1 MRPSISISM
10 VLATTVVGFQ
20 SYANNIDTTD
30 ARSLSE
36 NSSAQKQSLALQI
49 SERYSDLE
57 LSLKAQISQKSLST
71 PIDKLN
77 SSQPYSA
84 FSSKMQKADLGYRK
98 MKGINNFSDSVLEI
112 RMADE
117 AMIEAWK
124 NGEKPLFAFEPS
136 GDDSNWQYIEAYDV
150 YGQVHQLD
158 VYQMP
163 DVPVFVV
170 DSNGAEELKA
180 GLMAMQ
186 AEMNKLGTAT
196 QINSGSKNTGD
207 NEDSKGSKNSKF
219 QKQTFMGKAKRSM
232 AMSEPEPLNTTQLT
246 KIRLAVDQEP
256 WISGKAEIYA
266 IVTGVDSSRVEPQID
281 LVEMPYLD
289 YDKQTYY
296 PNQTVIFWPRYR
308 WGAADMIL
316 MEHDDG
322 TDYKE
327 LAKLLVQAAEEILKM
342 IPDPEVQGYAIIPQI
357 TGKIIDVIPDGVLV
371 NDDDFVDVFY
381 TLMQNTSYVDH
392 PGAGG
397 NAVASFAPVII
408 SPTE

>member
-1 MRPSISISM
+1 MRPSFSISM

-49 SERYSDLE
+49 SARYSDLE
-57 LSLKAQISQKSLST
+57 LSLKDQITEKQLSA

-77 SSQPYSA
+77 SDKPYST

-124 NGEKPLFAFEPS
+124 NGESPLFAYEPS

-150 YGQVHQLD
+150 YGQVHELD

-163 DVPVFVV
+163 DVPVFVI
-170 DSNGAEELKA
+170 DSNGSEELKA

-196 QINSGSKNTGD
+196 QINS
-207 NEDSKGSKNSKF
+207 DSKTTSDSEASKNSKV
-219 QKQTFMGKAKRSM
+219 QKQTFMGKAQRSM
-232 AMSEPEPLNTTQLT
+232 PMQEPEPLNTTQLT

-266 IVTGVDSSRVEPQID
+266 IVTGVDSSRLEPQID

-308 WGAADMIL
+308 WGAADIIL

-322 TDYKE
+322 TDYKA

-371 NDDDFVDVFY
+371 NDDDFVDVYY
-381 TLMQNTSYVDH
+381 TLMQNTPYVDR

-397 NAVASFAPVII
+397 NAVASFEPVTIL
-408 SPTE
+408 PTE

>member
-1 MRPSISISM
+1 
-10 VLATTVVGFQ
+10 
-20 SYANNIDTTD
+20 
-30 ARSLSE
+30 
-36 NSSAQKQSLALQI
+36 
-49 SERYSDLE
+49 
-57 LSLKAQISQKSLST
+57 
-71 PIDKLN
+71 
-77 SSQPYSA
+77 
-84 FSSKMQKADLGYRK
+84 MQKADLGYRT
-98 MKGINNFSDSVLEI
+98 MKGINDFSDSVLEI

-124 NGEKPLFAFEPS
+124 NGESPLFAFEPS

-150 YGQVHQLD
+150 YGQVHELD
-158 VYQMP
+158 VYQTP
-163 DVPVFVV
+163 DVPVFVI

-186 AEMNKLGTAT
+186 TEMNKLGTET
-196 QINSGSKNTGD
+196 QINA
-207 NEDSKGSKNSKF
+207 NSDKISAHKS
-219 QKQTFMGKAKRSM
+219 QKQPLMNKVRRSISE
-232 AMSEPEPLNTTQLT
+232 SEPEELNTTQLS
-246 KIRLAVDQEP
+246 KIRLAIDREP

-266 IVTGVDSSRVEPQID
+266 IVTGVNASRIEPQID

-322 TDYKE
+322 TDYKA
-327 LAKLLVQAAEEILKM
+327 LAKLLVEAAEEILKM

-357 TGKIIDVIPDGVLV
+357 TGKIIDVIPEGVLV
-371 NDDDFVDVFY
+371 NDDDFVDVYY
-381 TLMQNTSYVDH
+381 TLMQNTPYVDR

-397 NAVASFAPVII
+397 NAVASFTPVTI

>member
-1 MRPSISISM
+1 MRPSFSISM

-30 ARSLSE
+30 ALSVSE

-49 SERYSDLE
+49 STRYSDLE
-57 LSLKAQISQKSLST
+57 LSLKDQITEKQLST
-71 PIDKLN
+71 PIDKL
-77 SSQPYSA
+77 SSDKPYSA
-84 FSSKMQKADLGYRK
+84 FSSKMQKADLGYRT
-98 MKGINNFSDSVLEI
+98 MKGINDFSDSVLEI

-117 AMIEAWK
+117 AMVEAWK
-124 NGEKPLFAFEPS
+124 NGESPLFAFEPS

-150 YGQVHQLD
+150 YGQVHELD
-158 VYQMP
+158 VYQTP
-163 DVPVFVV
+163 DVPVFVI

-186 AEMNKLGTAT
+186 TEMNKLGTET
-196 QINSGSKNTGD
+196 QINA
-207 NEDSKGSKNSKF
+207 NSDKISAHKS
-219 QKQTFMGKAKRSM
+219 QKQPLMNKVRRSISE
-232 AMSEPEPLNTTQLT
+232 SEPEELNTTQLS
-246 KIRLAVDQEP
+246 KIRLAIDREP

-266 IVTGVDSSRVEPQID
+266 IVTGVNASRIEPQID

-322 TDYKE
+322 TDYKA
-327 LAKLLVQAAEEILKM
+327 LAKLLVEAAEEILKM

-357 TGKIIDVIPDGVLV
+357 TGKIIDVIPEGVLV
-371 NDDDFVDVFY
+371 NDDDFVDVYY
-381 TLMQNTSYVDH
+381 TLMQNTPYVDR

-397 NAVASFAPVII
+397 NAVASFTPVTI

>member
-1 MRPSISISM
+1 MRPSFSISM

-30 ARSLSE
+30 ALSLSE

-49 SERYSDLE
+49 STRYSDLE
-57 LSLKAQISQKSLST
+57 LSLKDQITEKQLST
-71 PIDKLN
+71 PIDKL
-77 SSQPYSA
+77 SSDKPYSA
-84 FSSKMQKADLGYRK
+84 FSSKMQKADLGYRT
-98 MKGINNFSDSVLEI
+98 MKGINDFSDSVLEI

-124 NGEKPLFAFEPS
+124 NGESPLFAFEPS

-150 YGQVHQLD
+150 YGQVHELD
-158 VYQMP
+158 VYQTP
-163 DVPVFVV
+163 DVPVFVI

-186 AEMNKLGTAT
+186 TEMNKLGTET
-196 QINSGSKNTGD
+196 QINA
-207 NEDSKGSKNSKF
+207 NSDKISAHKS
-219 QKQTFMGKAKRSM
+219 QKQPLMNKVRRSISE
-232 AMSEPEPLNTTQLT
+232 SEPEELNTTQLS
-246 KIRLAVDQEP
+246 KIRLAIDREP

-266 IVTGVDSSRVEPQID
+266 IVTGVNASRIEPQID

-322 TDYKE
+322 TDYKA
-327 LAKLLVQAAEEILKM
+327 LAKLLVEAAEEILKM

-357 TGKIIDVIPDGVLV
+357 TGKIIDVIPEGVLV
-371 NDDDFVDVFY
+371 NDDDFVDVYY
-381 TLMQNTSYVDH
+381 TLMQNTPYVDR

-397 NAVASFAPVII
+397 NAIASFTPVTI

>member
-1 MRPSISISM
+1 MRPSFSISM

-20 SYANNIDTTD
+20 SYANNIDTTSSL
-30 ARSLSE
+30 SLSE
-36 NSSAQKQSLALQI
+36 NASAQKQSLALQI
-49 SERYSDLE
+49 SARYSDLE
-57 LSLKAQISQKSLST
+57 LSLKDQITEKQLST

-77 SSQPYSA
+77 SAKPYSA
-84 FSSKMQKADLGYRK
+84 FSSKMQKADLSYRK
-98 MKGINNFSDSVLEI
+98 MKGVNDFSDSLLEI

-124 NGEKPLFAFEPS
+124 NGESPLFAFEPS

-150 YGQVHQLD
+150 YGQVHELD

-163 DVPVFVV
+163 DVPVFVI

-186 AEMNKLGTAT
+186 TEMNKLGTAT
-196 QINSGSKNTGD
+196 QINA
-207 NEDSKGSKNSKF
+207 NSDKSNVHKS
-219 QKQTFMGKAKRSM
+219 QKQPLMNKVRRSISE
-232 AMSEPEPLNTTQLT
+232 SEPEELNTTQLS
-246 KIRLAVDQEP
+246 KIRLAIDREP

-266 IVTGVDSSRVEPQID
+266 IVTGVNASRIEPQID

-322 TDYKE
+322 TDYKA
-327 LAKLLVQAAEEILKM
+327 LAKLLVEAAEEILKM

-357 TGKIIDVIPDGVLV
+357 TSKIIDVIPEGVLV
-371 NDDDFVDVFY
+371 NDDDFVDVYY
-381 TLMQNTSYVDH
+381 TLMQNTPYVDR

-397 NAVASFAPVII
+397 NAVASFTPVTI